1 MQDVVALSHVG
12 WLVLEYELNG
22 KFVFFFFLNV
32 CLNVLCNKSDAMDFF
47 ILLTLSFCLHFI
59 WP

>member
-22 KFVFFFFLNV
+22 QFVIFKKKNV
-32 CLNVLCNKSDAMDFF
+32 CLNIIWNKSDAMDFF
-47 ILLTLSFCLHFI
+47 ILLTLSFCLHCI